1 MGLFDKFKNKKED
14 IKTSN
19 SQNNGLTLGFCTCGN
34 LTDSKYCDVCS
45 KFISNSK
52 KFSQE
57 EFDQI
62 LHDKII
68 LPLSDKYAVNFE
80 EISLKDYFNL
90 EENEESHILY
100 RLMRAIVFE
109 EYGDISVF
117 FEKILEETKNINDV
131 EETIMNNIKSEIIEE
146 FNNNGYTYN
155 ILLTTTSSGFKTVEN
170 SLIQNKHGTG
180 TKVLATVLAGPL
192 GFVATSGIKQTT
204 ESKQVYVEGEY
215 LHNQYSF
222 SHDYITIKS
231 YSDNRNF
238 NSFEPNGDVDKIVI
252 DWSNIKHFDDEYSLI
267 LKSDKVIQLIPPN
280 ISDITNKN
288 IFNIIGV
295 NDWLMNRELHSKY
308 EDTINSKTS
317 ILFID
322 LLNQYI
328 GENNH
333 LSDIQESN
341 DNSINDL
348 EKIVS
353 MYEKGLLTDDEFIK
367 MKNKLINE

>member
-1 MGLFDKFKNKKED
+1 M
-14 IKTSN
+14 
-19 SQNNGLTLGFCTCGN
+19 
-34 LTDSKYCDVCS
+34 
-45 KFISNSK
+45 
-52 KFSQE
+52 
-57 EFDQI
+57 
-62 LHDKII
+62 
-68 LPLSDKYAVNFE
+68 A
-80 EISLKDYFNL
+80 
-90 EENEESHILY
+90 
-100 RLMRAIVFE
+100 
-109 EYGDISVF
+109 
-117 FEKILEETKNINDV
+117 
-131 EETIMNNIKSEIIEE
+131 
-146 FNNNGYTYN
+146 
-155 ILLTTTSSGFKTVEN
+155 
-170 SLIQNKHGTG
+170 
-180 TKVLATVLAGPL
+180 
-192 GFVATSGIKQTT
+192 
-204 ESKQVYVEGEY
+204 
-215 LHNQYSF
+215 
-222 SHDYITIKS
+222 
-231 YSDNRNF
+231 
-238 NSFEPNGDVDKIVI
+238 
-252 DWSNIKHFDDEYSLI
+252 DDEYSLI